1 MAIDVVHEETTG
13 TFEKLIAEIRKL
25 NDEHEVLTINVTFK
39 RERKPKLRLC
49 VMREDYEQKK

>member
-25 NDEHEVLTINVTFK
+25 NDEHEVLTIRVTFK
-39 RERKPKLRLC
+39 REKKPKLRLC